1 MSVKRKIL
9 VSAALITLAGTG
21 WAGSVMAKQ
30 LPAMSDRSA
39 VTLTGSV
46 RDVRADEFTLDYGAN
61 QITVE
66 MDEGWSWFRD
76 PARVLRPGE
85 RVTISGIID
94 DDLFEGREIEA
105 NTVYVHD
112 RYTYFYGDDQV
123 SDDRIGMG
131 MDYDGPSG
139 DGAYITASGT
149 VREISGREFMLDTGA
164 ATIQVDTLPMAYNP
178 MDDDGLQK
186 IMPGDRVHVTGILD
200 DGLFERKEIQANTIV
215 SLQQNVLA
223 PRRMN

>member
-1 MSVKRKIL
+1 MSVKHKIL
-9 VSAALITLAGTG
+9 VSTALMALAGTG
-21 WAGSVMAKQ
+21 WAEGVMAKQ
-30 LPAMSDRSA
+30 LPAMSDQSA
-39 VTLTGSV
+39 VTLTGTV
-46 RDVRADEFTLDYGAN
+46 RDVRSDEFTLDYGAN

-66 MDEGWSWFRD
+66 MDNGWSWYRD

-112 RYTYFYGDDQV
+112 RYTYFYGDDQM
-123 SDDRIGMG
+123 SDDRIAMG
-131 MDYDGPSG
+131 TDFNAPG
-139 DGAYITASGT
+139 DGAYVTASGT
-149 VREISGREFMLDTGA
+149 VREVKGREFVLDTGA
-164 ATIQVDTLPMAYNP
+164 GAIQVDTLPMAYNP

-215 SLQQNVLA
+215 SMQSGIGTG
-223 PRRMN
+223 RTY